1 MVTVPDNGT
10 LNIDFTNVKAG
21 STVNNVLLNAGL
33 SSGAIKGKGQ
43 LITFILSAPAQITV
57 TTVTTGYASPDIYDS
72 YGKVWVEG
80 FNNTVSLKL
89 PAGTYVISAGQKD
102 KEASITALTFADSG
116 ASSDYRINAAK
127 TAMAAIPSTVTLN
140 SESVIN
146 EAAKAYGALIGEER
160 NNEDIIALYPRYAK
174 ATEALTQLQIAHVIA
189 RIDYIGEVTQGSYN
203 KINAAQIAYMDLA
216 PRYQAQITNYN
227 LLTAAWAAYEAFAA
241 QNVIN
246 KLLDLPDL
254 TSSEIKIYKREAL
267 DKLKDWF
274 NAVNGAYNSLTS
286 DSESTNQ
293 QAVVRAHNDGKT
305 YKKLTDGLAEIEQIE
320 KLFDF
325 KDELEAAN
333 TEEAVQIGGRLNT
346 LYNSLTETQK
356 AEITGE
362 AKAKF
367 DEIMKKYAE
376 VASKRKVLI
385 FNEKSAVT
393 ADGDFWTFK
402 GTYKDGS
409 TATINGTEYTGGLKF
424 DKNGAITFTTATK
437 MTLKVYFTL
446 KSKIALDGDASKI
459 VGVAEGDH
467 YVGTVTVEAG
477 THTLSK
483 GKDGES
489 AIFMVELTPAN

>member
-1 MVTVPDNGT
+1 M
-10 LNIDFTNVKAG
+10 
-21 STVNNVLLNAGL
+21 

-43 LITFILSAPAQITV
+43 LITFTLSAPAQVTV

-80 FNNTVSLKL
+80 FNNTVSLNL
-89 PAGTYVISAGQKD
+89 PAGIYVISAGQKD

-227 LLTAAWAAYEAFAA
+227 LLTAAWAAYEAFSA

-246 KLLDLPDL
+246 KLTDLPDL

-346 LYNSLTETQK
+346 LYSSLTEAQK

-367 DEIMKKYAE
+367 DEIMKKYAG

-393 ADGDFWTFK
+393 TDGDFWTFK

-409 TATINGTEYTGGLKF
+409 TATINDTEYTGGLKF

-446 KSKIALDGDASKI
+446 KSKIALDGDTSKI

-467 YVGTVTVEAG
+467 YVGTITVEAG

>member
-1 MVTVPDNGT
+1 
-10 LNIDFTNVKAG
+10 
-21 STVNNVLLNAGL
+21 
-33 SSGAIKGKGQ
+33 
-43 LITFILSAPAQITV
+43 
-57 TTVTTGYASPDIYDS
+57 
-72 YGKVWVEG
+72 
-80 FNNTVSLKL
+80 
-89 PAGTYVISAGQKD
+89 
-102 KEASITALTFADSG
+102 
-116 ASSDYRINAAK
+116 
-127 TAMAAIPSTVTLN
+127 MAAIPSTVTLN

-267 DKLKDWF
+267 DKLK
-274 NAVNGAYNSLTS
+274 GAYNSLTS

-346 LYNSLTETQK
+346 LYSSLTEAQK

-367 DEIMKKYAE
+367 DEIMKNYA
-376 VASKRKVLI
+376 
-385 FNEKSAVT
+385 
-393 ADGDFWTFK
+393 
-402 GTYKDGS
+402 
-409 TATINGTEYTGGLKF
+409 
-424 DKNGAITFTTATK
+424 
-437 MTLKVYFTL
+437 
-446 KSKIALDGDASKI
+446 
-459 VGVAEGDH
+459 
-467 YVGTVTVEAG
+467 
-477 THTLSK
+477 
-483 GKDGES
+483 
-489 AIFMVELTPAN
+489 